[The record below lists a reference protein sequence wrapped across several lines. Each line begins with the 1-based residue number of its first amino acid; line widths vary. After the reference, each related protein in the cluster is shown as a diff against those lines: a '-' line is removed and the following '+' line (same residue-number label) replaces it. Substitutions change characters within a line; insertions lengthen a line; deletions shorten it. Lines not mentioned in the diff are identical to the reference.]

1 MLTVHLLGPVEVRRD
16 GKSLDLGG
24 PQPRAVIAHL
34 ALDAGRVVSV
44 ERLVDRLW
52 GDDPP
57 RTPLGTLQSYVSRLR
72 RCLEP
77 DRAAGTEPHVL
88 VTEAPGYALRI
99 PAEQIDV
106 HRFRRLVADARR
118 ALADGDDETALHDLD
133 EALALWRGPALAAA
147 GPPQLVQALVVRL
160 DEERDSATE
169 TRFEALLALGRH
181 AETVSALQ
189 AAVEARPLRERL
201 WALLALTLY
210 RCSRQAD
217 ALRAL
222 STARSTLIEE
232 LGLDPGPELRELEG
246 RILAHDPTL
255 IPPAAPAAPAS
266 PPAAPA
272 VTPTAE
278 RPVPAEAE
286 LVGRSVEWQRLVD
299 VLAAAAIGRPRLAL
313 LDGEPGIGKSTL
325 SDALVRHASATGWHC
340 AVGRCLEPD
349 LAPSLWPWIEIVR
362 DIVGDPAEPSSM
374 SAASPLR
381 RLAAGDYDSGGSLT
395 AIELAGQFISLLD
408 ETVTGPC
415 LILFDDLH
423 WADRATLDVLRLVLE
438 RLGARAVMVVAAHR
452 PPAFVPDSPLGDAL
466 GGLRRA
472 VTTTSVTVSPL
483 DSTAVAHLME
493 LTAGVAPSGEIAD
506 RVRNRAGGNP
516 LFVVELARL
525 AGEHGV
531 ADDSVLPDAIRDVVR
546 ARLGQ
551 LPPQATAELEVAAV
565 LGEHFELRTAIAV
578 SERDAESCL
587 DALDAAIVTRIVV
600 PEASGFRFAHALVR
614 DAVIAEVSP
623 LRLARLHERAAEAI
637 AAMHGDTPDVAEPVA
652 HHWLAAAQFADPV
665 IVAQAAVRASDV
677 ARWRGALDAA
687 DRLAEQAIGVLASV
701 PRSALVD
708 AIEVQ
713 ALESMISAAFR
724 RDDPRS
730 DDLAA
735 RIRELADRTGSD
747 SVAALSLF
755 FNWGDVDGTDDLAT
769 VAEPV
774 ERARALA
781 ARTTD
786 PYAVVTSR
794 FMVASYSLLLG
805 RLDEAAEHVAVAIS
819 VSGSSD
825 PDTPPTHVPLVLL
838 PVVAG
843 IVEAVRGNGD
853 LAREHAYRR
862 APAWF
867 SRRSEVDPTA
877 SVELSFNRALVE
889 ALLGDPRAVLAE
901 LGDTVSPVRAG
912 FVRQQL
918 ATCDLLVGWARA
930 KLGVSGGLAA
940 AAAAMA
946 EIDRDGER
954 SLRSCLRTFVAD
966 AALTVGDGRAVRLLE
981 EARSEALARGEVWW
995 LSETMRLQAE
1005 ADWRWGDGSWAAAL
1019 RDEAEALARER
1030 GAQLVLARLGVARAL
1045 DG

>member
-1 MLTVHLLGPVEVRRD
+1 VLTVHLLGPVEVRRD
-16 GKSLDLGG
+16 GESLDLGG

-77 DRAAGTEPHVL
+77 DRAAGTEAHVL
-88 VTEAPGYALRI
+88 VTEAPGYVLNI

-106 HRFRRLVADARR
+106 HRFRRHVAEARQ
-118 ALADGDDETALHDLD
+118 ALADGDQEIALHGLD

-147 GPPQLVQALVVRL
+147 GTPEHVRALIVQL
-160 DEERDSATE
+160 DEERDWATE
-169 TRFEALLALGRH
+169 SRFDALLALGRH
-181 AETVSALQ
+181 TETVAALQ
-189 AAVEARPLRERL
+189 AAVEASPLRERL
-201 WALLALTLY
+201 WALLALALY

-222 STARSTLIEE
+222 ATARSTLVEE
-232 LGLDPGPELRELEG
+232 LGLDPGPELRELEA

-255 IPPAAPAAPAS
+255 TLPAPPAAPAPT
-266 PPAAPA
+266 PPAPT

-286 LVGRSVEWQRLVD
+286 LVGRSAEWSRLVD
-299 VLAAAAIGRPRLAL
+299 LLATAATGRPQLAL
-313 LDGEPGIGKSTL
+313 LDGEPGIGKSTV

-362 DIVGDPAEPSSM
+362 DIAGDSEEASPTSAE
-374 SAASPLR
+374 SPLR
-381 RLAAGDYDSGGSLT
+381 RLAGGDYDSSGSLT

-408 ETVTGPC
+408 ETVPGPC
-415 LILFDDLH
+415 LILFDDVH

-438 RLGARAVMVVAAHR
+438 RLGSRPVMVVAAHR

-472 VTTTSVTVSPL
+472 VTTTSITVSPL

-493 LTAGVAPSGEIAD
+493 ITAGVAPSGELAD

-531 ADDSVLPDAIRDVVR
+531 ADNSVLPDAIRDVVR
-546 ARLGQ
+546 ARLAQ

-614 DAVIAEVSP
+614 DAVIVEVSP
-623 LRLARLHERAAEAI
+623 LRLARLHQRAAEAI
-637 AAMHGDTPDVAEPVA
+637 AAMHGDTPDVAEPIA

-665 IVAQAAVRASDV
+665 VVAQAAVRASDV

-687 DRLAEQAIGVLASV
+687 DRLAEQAIGGLGSV
-701 PRSALVD
+701 PRSARVD

-713 ALESMISAAFR
+713 ALESMVSAAFR
-724 RDDPRS
+724 REDPRS
-730 DDLAA
+730 DALAA

-747 SVAALSLF
+747 AVTALSLF
-755 FNWGDVDGTDDLAT
+755 FNWGDVDGTEDLAT
-769 VAEPV
+769 IVEPV

-786 PYAVVTSR
+786 PYAIVTSR
-794 FMVASYSLLLG
+794 YMVASYSLLVG
-805 RLDEAAEHVAVAIS
+805 RLDEAAEHVAVAINA
-819 VSGSSD
+819 SGSSD
-825 PDTPPTHVPLVLL
+825 PDAPPAHVPLVLL

-843 IVEAVRGNGD
+843 VIEAVRGNGD

-862 APAWF
+862 ARAWF
-867 SRRSEVDPTA
+867 ARRSEVDPTA

-889 ALLGDPRAVLAE
+889 AILGDPRAVLAE
-901 LGDTVSPVRAG
+901 LGDAASPVRAG
-912 FVRQQL
+912 FVRQEL
-918 ATCDLLVGWARA
+918 ATCELLVGWARA
-930 KLGVSGGLAA
+930 KLGVTGGLAEA
-940 AAAAMA
+940 VEAMA
-946 EIDRDGER
+946 EIDREGER

-966 AALTVGDGRAVRLLE
+966 ASLAVGDGRAVELLE
-981 EARSEALARGEVWW
+981 QARSEALARGEVWW
-995 LSETMRLQAE
+995 LSETVRLQAE
-1005 ADWRWGDGSWAAAL
+1005 ADRRWGDGSRAAAL
-1019 RDEAEALARER
+1019 LDEAETLAREH
-1030 GAQLVLARLGVARAL
+1030 GAQLVLARLGTTRAL

>member
-1 MLTVHLLGPVEVRRD
+1 VLTVHLLGPVEVRRD
-16 GKSLDLGG
+16 GEPLDLGG

-77 DRAAGTEPHVL
+77 DRAAGTESHVL
-88 VTEAPGYALRI
+88 VTEAPGYVLRI
-99 PAEQIDV
+99 PAERIDV
-106 HRFRRLVADARR
+106 HQFRRLVAEARQ
-118 ALADGDDETALHDLD
+118 ALADGDHQAALHELD
-133 EALALWRGPALAAA
+133 AALDLWRGPALAAA
-147 GPPQLVQALVVRL
+147 GPPEQMHALVVQL
-160 DEERDSATE
+160 DEERDWATE

-189 AAVEARPLRERL
+189 AAVETRPLRERL
-201 WALLALTLY
+201 WALLALALY

-232 LGLDPGPELRELEG
+232 LGLDPGPELRELEA

-255 IPPAAPAAPAS
+255 TL
-266 PPAAPA
+266 PA
-272 VTPTAE
+272 VSPAPTPPPPMPTAA

-286 LVGRSVEWQRLVD
+286 LVGRTAEWQRLVD
-299 VLAAAAIGRPRLAL
+299 PLATAATGRPQLVL
-313 LDGEPGIGKSTL
+313 LEGEPGIGKSTL
-325 SDALVRHASATGWHC
+325 CDALLRHAAATGWAC

-349 LAPSLWPWIEIVR
+349 LAPSLWPWIEVVR
-362 DIVGDPAEPSSM
+362 DLVGEPADAPPT
-374 SAASPLR
+374 AAENPLR
-381 RLAAGDYDSGGSLT
+381 QLAAGDYDSGGSLT
-395 AIELAGQFISLLD
+395 AIELAGQFLSLLD
-408 ETVTGPC
+408 ETVAGPC
-415 LILFDDLH
+415 LLLFDDVH

-438 RLGARAVMVVAAHR
+438 RLGSRPVLVVAAHR
-452 PPAFVPDSPLGDAL
+452 PPVFVPDSPLGDAL
-466 GGLRRA
+466 GALRRA

-483 DSTAVAHLME
+483 DSTSVAQLME
-493 LTAGVAPSGEIAD
+493 ITAGVAPSGELAD
-506 RVRNRAGGNP
+506 RVRRRAGGNP

-546 ARLGQ
+546 ARLAQ

-587 DALDAAIVTRIVV
+587 DALDSAIVTRIVV
-600 PEASGFRFAHALVR
+600 PEANGFRFAHALVR

-623 LRLARLHERAAEAI
+623 LRLARLHQRAAEAI

-652 HHWLAAAQFADPV
+652 HHWLAAVQFADPV
-665 IVAQAAVRASDV
+665 IVAEAAVRASDV

-687 DRLAEQAIGVLASV
+687 DRLAEQTIGVLARV
-701 PRSALVD
+701 PRSARVE

-713 ALESMISAAFR
+713 ALESMVSAAFR
-724 RDDPRS
+724 RDDPLS
-730 DDLAA
+730 EDVAT
-735 RIRELADRTGSD
+735 RIRELADRTGTD
-747 SVAALSLF
+747 SVTALSLF
-755 FNWGDVDGTDDLAT
+755 FNWGDVDGAEDLAT
-769 VAEPV
+769 LAEPV
-774 ERARALA
+774 AQARELA
-781 ARTTD
+781 ARTSD
-786 PYAVVTSR
+786 SYAIVTSR
-794 FMVASYSLLLG
+794 YMLASYSFLLG

-819 VSGSSD
+819 ASGSSD
-825 PDTPPTHVPLVLL
+825 PDTAPTHVPLVLL

-843 IVEAVRGNGD
+843 VVEAVRGNGD

-862 APAWF
+862 ASAWF

-877 SVELSFNRALVE
+877 SIELLFNRALVE
-889 ALLGDPRAVLAE
+889 ALLGDPRAVLAQ
-901 LGDTVSPVRAG
+901 LVDTVHPVDAQ
-912 FVRQQL
+912 FIRQEL

-930 KLGVSGGLAA
+930 KLGLPGGVQAA
-940 AAAAMA
+940 LVAMA
-946 EIDRDGER
+946 EIDHDGER
-954 SLRSCLRTFVAD
+954 SLRPCLRTFVAD
-966 AALTVGDGRAVRLLE
+966 ACLSVGDRRAVDLLE

-995 LSETMRLQAE
+995 LSETVRLQAE
-1005 ADWRWGDGSWAAAL
+1005 TDRRWGDGTRAPAL
-1019 RDEAEALARER
+1019 LEEAEALAREQ
-1030 GAQLVLARLGVARAL
+1030 GAHLVLARLGVTRAL